1 MLLRFY
7 KLVFLTTFELN
18 SLLSFLTI
26 LLKSIVGLQF
36 LGMVLVG
43 DLDLILFRLT
53 VMPRFASSSGTYA
66 PSSAKSGSSVVCFET
81 FKFYAISILDA
92 ISDMFE

>member
-7 KLVFLTTFELN
+7 KFVFLTTFELN

-81 FKFYAISILDA
+81 FKFYDISILDA